1 MTKNKKKSI
10 KKKFLKPITFG
21 VLALFLLIIVIQI
34 ANPMNT
40 ARKSAVQEIVMQ
52 FGDDLNEM
60 REYLLLPQRDYSY
73 LNDEV
78 SEKSSDET
86 ISSQSIYR
94 FVNEV
99 GESYLSA
106 KEKESNYL
114 KILNLKKDGEFYQQ
128 ITALGLSPSKYLDD
142 TAESTLYKFY
152 LKTDAIAQLVLDK
165 ENSEFYIQSIVG
177 TEYLMWNE
185 DSSLKDVV
193 LKYIGDNKD
202 YIIATRIRITE
213 QKEAIIKLWSEE
225 NLKLILLENKLQPN
239 LNPTETEAGFE
250 YVIQNMDGTAL
261 TAITISRKN
270 GNFIFENSEYASIE
284 LLLAPLSA
292 KLKTLSGESQR
303 SISIQEKKEELEKM
317 LLSNEFIKSLTSIQ
331 LKVEA
336 GRDENKRIF
345 YDLFNTEDEKI
356 IGSIIF
362 EKETGNIFF
371 FRASDNAELSID
383 DVMIGSKKND

>member
-1 MTKNKKKSI
+1 MKTPFFIVKN
-10 KKKFLKPITFG
+10 
-21 VLALFLLIIVIQI
+21 
-34 ANPMNT
+34 
-40 ARKSAVQEIVMQ
+40 R
-52 FGDDLNEM
+52 
-60 REYLLLPQRDYSY
+60 
-73 LNDEV
+73 
-78 SEKSSDET
+78 
-86 ISSQSIYR
+86 
-94 FVNEV
+94 
-99 GESYLSA
+99 
-106 KEKESNYL
+106 
-114 KILNLKKDGEFYQQ
+114 FYQQ
-128 ITALGLSPSKYLDD
+128 ITALGLSPSKYLND

-202 YIIATRIRITE
+202 YIIATRVSITE